1 MEVAMVFRG
10 KGKKK
15 KGFTLIELMV
25 VVAILGFL
33 GMIVATNIF
42 PKLAKSQRTVA
53 ETNIEILK
61 AAVEQ
66 YRMDNFLKLPG
77 SLDELLQ
84 PNENN
89 MNQSY
94 LENEDDLLDPWG
106 NPYMYTVLGS
116 SFEILSLGADGLE
129 GGENENEDISS
140 KGKKRDTGYY

>member
-1 MEVAMVFRG
+1 MCSNPNGR
-10 KGKKK
+10 KKQSP
-15 KGFTLIELMV
+15 GFTLIELMV

-61 AAVEQ
+61 SAVEA
-66 YRMDNFLKLPG
+66 YRMDNYLKLPG
-77 SLDELLQ
+77 SLEELLE

-89 MNQSY
+89 LNQPY
-94 LENEDDLLDPWG
+94 LENEEDLLDPWG
-106 NPYMYTVLGS
+106 SPYVYNVLGNT
-116 SFEILSLGADGLE
+116 FEIISLAADGME

-140 KGKKRDTGYY
+140 KGKKKDSGYY